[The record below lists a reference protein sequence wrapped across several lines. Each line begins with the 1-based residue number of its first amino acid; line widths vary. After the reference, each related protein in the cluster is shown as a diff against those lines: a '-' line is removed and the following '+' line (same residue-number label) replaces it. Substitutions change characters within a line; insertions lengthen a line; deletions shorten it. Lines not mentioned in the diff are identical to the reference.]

1 MLKQVNIFY
10 LVSQKYK
17 NKICQFFGGFFV
29 LMKLF
34 CQFLRYYSKEGKIL
48 SIQISE
54 NDFEKIY
61 QETYLSTLKF
71 ITIRCYD
78 LEDVN
83 DILQDTYVEFY
94 KVLLRKK
101 KLILEKSESF
111 INGIAKNVIKRHFSK
126 KRNLVSLVNDDGENI
141 EIADDFNVEQDFI
154 TKENAKKIFHYIKNK
169 DLLTAKTFYL
179 YFIFGMKISEIAE
192 ELVLSQ
198 SNVKNKIYRTL
209 KELKEILGKEEGE
222 NEK

>member
-1 MLKQVNIFY
+1 M
-10 LVSQKYK
+10 
-17 NKICQFFGGFFV
+17 
-29 LMKLF
+29 
-34 CQFLRYYSKEGKIL
+34 